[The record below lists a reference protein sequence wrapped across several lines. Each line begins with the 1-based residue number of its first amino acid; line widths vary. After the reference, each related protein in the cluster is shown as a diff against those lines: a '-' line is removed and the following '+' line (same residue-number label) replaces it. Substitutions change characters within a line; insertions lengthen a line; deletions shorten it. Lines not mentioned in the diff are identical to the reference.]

1 MHGTFQPKS
10 KSQFLFRRMCWKL
23 LVSENNW
30 FSPRECEKC
39 DNRCNILWN
48 VNTFRKLIS
57 QINMDVRFQKFE
69 NHERITCRGSALKI
83 NFPISLPV
91 QPCLGTPFDAL
102 LPVMCSTVEQNKVV
116 LHVSLHVCFTLWF
129 RNFSKSAFCF
139 FLKIYST

>member
-1 MHGTFQPKS
+1 M
-10 KSQFLFRRMCWKL
+10 SQSLFRRMCWNL

-57 QINMDVRFQKFE
+57 QINMDVRFQK
-69 NHERITCRGSALKI
+69 NWKSWANNMPRKRIKI
-83 NFPISLPV
+83 YFPISLPV

-102 LPVMCSTVEQNKVV
+102 LPVICSSFELNNSV
-116 LHVSLHVCFTLWF
+116 LSVLSVHSDFEVLKISIL
-129 RNFSKSAFCF
+129 F